1 MSRPRIKTALIP
13 VMTRWAGLIVTI
25 FWGCFIPCCE
35 LSAANLGVQGS
46 VYEIQ
51 EVDGLELI
59 MGRLREMQMNGE
71 IENQQQTLKKRA
83 LTSIEKP
90 SMVAGLKA
98 TQVPRTIEWDL
109 SITVPYDIRGINGE
123 IIQKAGFK
131 LNPLT
136 NSMSKKTLIFFDAED
151 EKQLNW
157 ALKEYHHQAG
167 LSKLVLVNGSPLALM
182 QQYHIPF
189 YFDQAGSLSR
199 YFKLEQVPA
208 KVYQKGDKLIIAEV
222 KV

>member
-1 MSRPRIKTALIP
+1 
-13 VMTRWAGLIVTI
+13 MTRWVGYIVTI
-25 FWGCFIPCCE
+25 FWGCFIPCFE
-35 LSAANLGVQGS
+35 LSAVNLGVQGS

-51 EVDGLELI
+51 EIDGLELI

-83 LTSIEKP
+83 LTSIAKP
-90 SMVAGLKA
+90 LMVTGLRA
-98 TQVPRTIEWDL
+98 TQVPRTIERDL
-109 SITVPYDIRGINGE
+109 SITVPYDIRGSNGE
-123 IIQKAGFK
+123 IIQKAGFR

-136 NSMSKKTLIFFDAED
+136 NTISQKVLLFFDGED
-151 EKQLNW
+151 EQQLKW

-167 LSKLVLVNGSPLALM
+167 LNKLVLVNGSPLALM
-182 QQYHIPF
+182 QQYQIPF

-208 KVYQKGDKLIIAEV
+208 KVYQKGDKLIITEV
-222 KV
+222 KM